1 MVVDTATCAL
11 TLARLM
17 VDDTLAAAWDDLAD
31 RTQAAPFARPGWL
44 RPWAEAAG
52 LRLEALTAY
61 CGDRLV
67 GVLPVVGNRHRIRTP
82 ADWHSPWF
90 EAVVADDP
98 SIQALAAALAG
109 TAGPRVTVDFV
120 LAGEGT
126 ARAAADALYAAGYRL
141 RPRVRQESPFI
152 AVQGD
157 WQQYQDTL
165 PGRRRS
171 ELRRRARRLEEA
183 GKATWEVH
191 EEAKGLP
198 RLLEEALAVET
209 AGWKGAAGTA
219 IASHPAAARF
229 YREVAMWAAER
240 GWLRLA
246 FLRLDGRALAFD
258 LALETQGRHFLL
270 KTGYDPAF
278 NALSPGLLLR
288 RHMLQRAF
296 DLGLAS
302 YEFCG
307 EAEPWKLEWAKAT
320 RPVLAIE
327 AFAPTLG
334 GSLAR
339 AAARAARWARVH
351 LSRRRG
357 RS

>member
-1 MVVDTATCAL
+1 MIDGG
-11 TLARLM
+11 
-17 VDDTLAAAWDDLAD
+17 LAAAWDDLAD
-31 RTQAAPFARPGWL
+31 RTGAAPFARPGWL
-44 RPWAEAAG
+44 RPWAEATG
-52 LRLEALTAY
+52 VRLEALTAY
-61 CGDRLV
+61 CGDCLL
-67 GVLPVVGNRHRIRTP
+67 GVLPVVWDRHRVRTP

-90 EAVVADDP
+90 EAVVADGTP
-98 SIQALAAALAG
+98 LRALAAALAG
-109 TAGPRVTVDFV
+109 AARSRVTVDFV

-126 ARAAADALYAAGYRL
+126 ARAAADALNAAGYRL
-141 RPRVRQESPFI
+141 RPRVRQESPFV
-152 AVQGD
+152 AVHGS
-157 WQQYQDTL
+157 WEHYLASL
-165 PGRRRS
+165 PARRRS
-171 ELRRRARRLEEA
+171 DLRRRARRLEEA
-183 GKATWEVH
+183 GTVTWEVH

-198 RLLEEALAVET
+198 RLLEEALAVEA

-219 IASHPAAARF
+219 IASHPAMARF
-229 YREVAMWAAER
+229 YREVAIWAAER

-246 FLRLDGRALAFD
+246 LLRLDGRALAFD
-258 LALETQGRHFLL
+258 LALEAQGRHFLL

-296 DLGLAS
+296 DLSLAS

-307 EAEPWKLEWAKAT
+307 AAEPWKLEWAQAT

-351 LSRRRG
+351 LSRRRE